1 MKRPYLEAYRSKL
14 DTSLYMPTYSV
25 SMVELG
31 AKKGVLRRSGER
43 NDWGSTGGVLM
54 LRHGV
59 GSKDA
64 SPAFIDP
71 R

>member
-31 AKKGVLRRSGER
+31 AKRGCFGAAESE
-43 NDWGSTGGVLM
+43 NDWGSTGDVLM

-59 GSKDA
+59 GHGRA
-64 SPAFIDP
+64 AA
-71 R
+71 RRRRA